1 MFGYLKRKMMY
12 NILFAHKAND
22 CGRIIR
28 IKKSEFYI
36 FVFIKNAFYTEANK
50 SLSRINTLRIRSYI
64 YILTFLFLL
73 QSVKPAYSRDPV
85 FSQFYAAPLYL
96 NPAFTGSTMCQ
107 RIAFNYRIL
116 NSIEKFHVANFS
128 YDSFVERLEGGVGIM
143 LTTEEPN
150 MYMMRNTINA
160 MYAYHLRVSQ
170 DVNIN
175 FGVQA
180 GYIGNFSRWGNLDF
194 IEDEPEPDHIWRH
207 NVDFAAGVMLF
218 TDRFYG
224 GVAAHHLHEPNMSL
238 YDDDVSKLAMKL
250 TGHFGMYFEPGSG
263 DPRRRDEPEYFI
275 SPNLIFQQQGY
286 HTHVAAGIYTGIKPV
301 MIGAW
306 YRYWFDFENDD
317 SSNTF
322 VFLAGLNID
331 DYRIGISYER
341 VSGLRNGAL
350 EISLAFRFNCP

>member
-1 MFGYLKRKMMY
+1 MMY
-12 NILFAHKAND
+12 NILFTNTANV
-22 CGRIIR
+22 CGKFIR
-28 IKKSEFYI
+28 SKKYSFIYLFSQKTRSTQEQTIRKNKIK
-36 FVFIKNAFYTEANK
+36 
-50 SLSRINTLRIRSYI
+50 TLRIRIYI
-64 YILTFLFLL
+64 YITLTLLLL
-73 QSVKPAYSRDPV
+73 QSFRPAFGRDPV

-96 NPAFTGSTMCQ
+96 NPAFAGSTMCQ
-107 RIAFNYRIL
+107 RIAFNYRML
-116 NSIEKFHVANFS
+116 NSIENFHVANFS

-143 LTTEEPN
+143 LTSEEAN

-180 GYIGNFSRWGNLDF
+180 GYIGNYSRWGKLDF
-194 IEDEPEPDHIWRH
+194 VEEEPEPDHIWRH

-218 TDRFYG
+218 TNKFYG
-224 GVAAHHLHEPNMSL
+224 GVAAHHLHEPSMSL
-238 YDDDVSKLAMKL
+238 YDDDVLKLERKF

-263 DPRRRDEPEYFI
+263 DPGRRDEPEYFI

-286 HTHVAAGIYTGIKPV
+286 HTHIGAGIYTGIKPV

-306 YRYWFDFENDD
+306 ARRHWLDLDREKDIY
-317 SSNTF
+317 TF

-331 DYRIGISYER
+331 DYRIGISYDSFYYGESQFSN
-341 VSGLRNGAL
+341 VSRGAL